1 MWAFEALLGQLWD
14 QRSIWCSV
22 LLSAALHGGVMSAE
36 HVGCTTMAGE
46 GRLLL
51 ELACTS
57 DDVVRWSFLP
67 SEMSK

>member
-1 MWAFEALLGQLWD
+1 
-14 QRSIWCSV
+14 V

-51 ELACTS
+51 ELACAS

>member
-1 MWAFEALLGQLWD
+1 
-14 QRSIWCSV
+14 
-22 LLSAALHGGVMSAE
+22 MSAE

-51 ELACTS
+51 ELARAS